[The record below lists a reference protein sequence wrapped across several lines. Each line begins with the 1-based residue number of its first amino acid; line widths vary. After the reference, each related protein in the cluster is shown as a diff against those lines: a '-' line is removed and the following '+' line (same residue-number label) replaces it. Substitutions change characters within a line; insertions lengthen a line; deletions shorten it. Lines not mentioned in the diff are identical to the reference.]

1 MIHWKKEGEK
11 IHNGFSF
18 YSLFDKN
25 SFGFVFRYGK
35 KIPMTNLGS
44 KVFWFR
50 YSKNTKK
57 WIIKNE
63 QSPI

>member
-1 MIHWKKEGEK
+1 MIHIRKEGET
-11 IHNGFSF
+11 IYNGFSF
-18 YSLFDKN
+18 YPLSDKG

-50 YSKNTKK
+50 YSKNTHK

-63 QSPI
+63 SSPV